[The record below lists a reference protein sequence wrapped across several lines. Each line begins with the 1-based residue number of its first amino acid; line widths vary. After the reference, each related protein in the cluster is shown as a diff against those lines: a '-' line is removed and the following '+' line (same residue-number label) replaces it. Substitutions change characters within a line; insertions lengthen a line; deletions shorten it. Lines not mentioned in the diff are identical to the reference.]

1 MIFEI
6 MNEEDAAKVRE
17 FLSENNITYEER
29 EAAYDSC
36 DGMYIF
42 ETLTDMFGV
51 NPSLEGNDVV
61 DEVYKRVPSMVRK
74 LFEIYKHDKSYGI
87 EGSPYLQMEDKVKEF
102 YAGVIEDELELM
114 ADEGIIV
121 RNLE

>member
-6 MNEEDAAKVRE
+6 MNEEDVAEVRK
-17 FLSENNITYEER
+17 FLHDKNITHEER
-29 EAAYDSC
+29 DAAYDSC

-61 DEVYKRVPSMVRK
+61 DEVYKRVPSMVDK

-87 EGSPYLQMEDKVKEF
+87 EESPYLQMEDNIKEF
-102 YAGVIEDELELM
+102 YSGVIEGELELM